1 MNGSVSFFMCSHEL
15 HRSCCSLNLVR
26 RATQNSQYG
35 NTHFVKA
42 NVGKTNRERYG
53 IPKEELLRYS
63 PILGNLK
70 PYAGGQASQELRPTV
85 ADDDDLPEGEFKGF
99 QGEGPQR
106 PFLDYQQIMQ
116 TIMMTRDITATP
128 EYRELFAWLRGGD
141 DTPDLRWRTS
151 SWIS

>member
-1 MNGSVSFFMCSHEL
+1 MRANDSFIGQIDLLMLPKSGVQTINGQECIVIPCAANPAIYMSQTKTGQPKALLDIFI
-15 HRSCCSLNLVR
+15 

-53 IPKEELLRYS
+53 IPREELPRYS

-70 PYAGGQASQELRPTV
+70 PYAGGQASQESRPTV

-99 QGEGPQR
+99 
-106 PFLDYQQIMQ
+106 
-116 TIMMTRDITATP
+116 
-128 EYRELFAWLRGGD
+128 
-141 DTPDLRWRTS
+141 
-151 SWIS
+151 

>member
-1 MNGSVSFFMCSHEL
+1 MSANDSFIGQLDLLMLPSSRMQVVDNEECIVIPKDANPAIFMTQTQSGQKKAL
-15 HRSCCSLNLVR
+15 LDIFV

-53 IPKEELLRYS
+53 IPKEELPRYS

-70 PYAGGQASQELRPTV
+70 PYSGGQATQESRPTA

-99 QGEGPQR
+99 
-106 PFLDYQQIMQ
+106 
-116 TIMMTRDITATP
+116 
-128 EYRELFAWLRGGD
+128 
-141 DTPDLRWRTS
+141 
-151 SWIS
+151 